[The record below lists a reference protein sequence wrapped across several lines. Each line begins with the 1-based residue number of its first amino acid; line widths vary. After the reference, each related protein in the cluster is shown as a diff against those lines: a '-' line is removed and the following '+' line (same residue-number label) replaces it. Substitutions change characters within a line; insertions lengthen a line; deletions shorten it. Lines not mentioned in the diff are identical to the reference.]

1 MTLKIGIDLMGG
13 DFAPDS
19 VLEGIKLFLSSS
31 ENSVHLYLYGD
42 INKAKTFFAE
52 NNISENNITFIA
64 TDHEIE
70 MGESPHRAIVSKQNS
85 AIFRGLHSLAKHE
98 IDGFMSA
105 GNTGAVL
112 AVVMT
117 LMKSIPGILRPC
129 ITVPIPKLDDTMG
142 ALTDAG
148 LNADCKPEHLEQFA
162 LLSSLYIKALYK
174 RENPIVSL
182 LNIGSEPDK
191 GNLLTKA
198 TYKLL
203 KNNPNI
209 NFKGNIEG
217 HDLYRKNKSD
227 VVVTDGFTG
236 NVVLKEIESVY
247 SIIKSRNIQDEYFE
261 RYNFVNYGGTSIL
274 GIDSTVVIGHGAS
287 NGLAIKNMIEH
298 TINIVDAEIPKK
310 IKSYFSNVKI

>member
-1 MTLKIGIDLMGG
+1 MGG
-13 DFAPDS
+13 DSAPDN
-19 VLEGIKLFLSSS
+19 VLDGVKQYLSTS
-31 ENSVHLYLYGD
+31 ENAAHLYLFGD
-42 INKAKTFFAE
+42 INKAKAFF
-52 NNISENNITFIA
+52 SENNIKEDNITFVA
-64 TDHEIE
+64 TDNEIA
-70 MGESPHRAIVSKQNS
+70 MGESPTKAIISKQNS
-85 AIFRGLHSLAKHE
+85 AIVKGIKSLASHE

-105 GNTGAVL
+105 GNTGAMM
-112 AVVMT
+112 AGVMGF
-117 LMKSIPGILRPC
+117 MKPIPGILRPC
-129 ITVPIPKLDDTMG
+129 ITVPLPKLDNTMG

-162 LLSSLYIKALYK
+162 ILSSLYVKALYK
-174 RENPIVSL
+174 RENPSVSL

-203 KNNPNI
+203 ENNPNI
-209 NFKGNIEG
+209 NFNGNIEG
-217 HDLYRKNKSD
+217 HELYIKNKSD

-247 SIIKSRNIQDEYFE
+247 RIIKSRNIQDEYFE
-261 RYNFVNYGGTSIL
+261 RYNFVNYGGTSLL

-287 NGLAIKNMIEH
+287 NGLAIKNMIQH

-310 IKSYFSNVKI
+310 IKSYFSNVKV